1 MFLTL
6 FSVLKLIYYLARKYI
21 KELYRVKQSGL
32 NISNVIY
39 IYIYCKRNDKENVRM
54 DITENKSFT

>member
-39 IYIYCKRNDKENVRM
+39 IYCKRNDKENVRM